1 MPPRLRRALLLRV
14 PRAERESY
22 FSQLPILERQS
33 RESHMMLHMDPP
45 QRRVYMQGLIGPAAA
60 LAEMD
65 PEDKALALQAMTAA
79 ERSNYS
85 TYVHIW

>member
-1 MPPRLRRALLLRV
+1 
-14 PRAERESY
+14 
-22 FSQLPILERQS
+22 
-33 RESHMMLHMDPP
+33 MMLHMDPP